1 MEAEMAKYIHYGCKS
16 FEKGLFTSVVNAML
30 STKPMGGLW
39 ASRIDAAYGWKE
51 WCNSSDFRD
60 CTEENSFTFSL
71 SNNARVLYTNSV
83 NDLEDLPELHNE
95 FGICSWKLLDFEEL
109 AKTYDAIEVNIS
121 SDPEL
126 YFALYGW
133 DCDSILIMNPNII
146 E

>member
-1 MEAEMAKYIHYGCKS
+1 
-16 FEKGLFTSVVNAML
+16 ML

-71 SNNARVLYTNSV
+71 SNNARVLYINSV

>member
-1 MEAEMAKYIHYGCKS
+1 MFFGVDKTYI
-16 FEKGLFTSVVNAML
+16 
-30 STKPMGGLW
+30 
-39 ASRIDAAYGWKE
+39 
-51 WCNSSDFRD
+51 
-60 CTEENSFTFSL
+60 SL
-71 SNNARVLYTNSV
+71 SNDARVLYINSV

-95 FGICSWKLLDFEEL
+95 IGICSWKLLNFEKL

-121 SDPEL
+121 GDPEL